1 MCTRRMITSDGARG
15 LDVSQKGGGTVSSMS
30 GQAESASTQQKG
42 INAIVGNIVGQAE
55 QCI

>member
-1 MCTRRMITSDGARG
+1 MITSDGAGG
-15 LDVSQKGGGTVSSMS
+15 LDVTQKGGGTISSMS

-42 INAIVGNIVGQAE
+42 IDAIVGNIVGQAE